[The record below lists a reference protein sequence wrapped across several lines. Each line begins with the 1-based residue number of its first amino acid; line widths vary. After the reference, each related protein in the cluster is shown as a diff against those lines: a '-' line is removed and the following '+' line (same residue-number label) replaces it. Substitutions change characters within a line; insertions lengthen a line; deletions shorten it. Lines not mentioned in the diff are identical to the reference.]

1 MTTEAPPPQAQS
13 PLSAA
18 ELAELEATLLPALE
32 RHHLRLLAHSLR
44 SLQAVAT
51 HQPAGA
57 LPGHDAI
64 CAWASQ
70 QPALADAPCFQAVL
84 VEQLEA
90 AGRQLQQLATTL
102 NRAPLA
108 LELGDLIAAACDHR
122 HSHSPSHIHS
132 HITPV
137 SEIHSESI
145 ADALSFFRLSCG
157 RWRSQRSSHHL
168 LHRRA
173 EAGGSFIEVVE
184 IAASD
189 PRLIAIAEL
198 HGEDPAGLVGG
209 CRVTWNA
216 SMAWDKAGEA
226 HEGESVF
233 GLIPTDELGRSG
245 LLLRDRGYAETA
257 PVAGHFAMDE
267 RDGLLLTTGYE
278 TMASLE
284 RFSFA
289 GPNVRL
295 RTSTVEGLS
304 NTASFCVET
313 RLLDSPQPGAKT
325 PAQEPVSEQPLSPL
339 GW

>member
-1 MTTEAPPPQAQS
+1 MTTEAPPPQAES

-44 SLQAVAT
+44 SLQAIAA
-51 HQPAGA
+51 HHPAGA
-57 LPGHDAI
+57 LPDHDAMR
-64 CAWASQ
+64 AWASQ

-90 AGRQLQQLATTL
+90 AGRQLQQLATSL
-102 NRAPLA
+102 GRPPLA
-108 LELGDLIAAACDHR
+108 LELDDLIAAACHHR
-122 HSHSPSHIHS
+122 PSTS
-132 HITPV
+132 TPV
-137 SEIHSESI
+137 SEIQSESI

-184 IAASD
+184 IAAAD

-198 HGEDPAGLVGG
+198 HGENPAGLVGG

>member
-1 MTTEAPPPQAQS
+1 MSSSAS
-13 PLSAA
+13 PASSTSA
-18 ELAELEATLLPALE
+18 
-32 RHHLRLLAHSLR
+32 
-44 SLQAVAT
+44 
-51 HQPAGA
+51 
-57 LPGHDAI
+57 
-64 CAWASQ
+64 
-70 QPALADAPCFQAVL
+70 
-84 VEQLEA
+84 
-90 AGRQLQQLATTL
+90 
-102 NRAPLA
+102 
-108 LELGDLIAAACDHR
+108 
-122 HSHSPSHIHS
+122 
-132 HITPV
+132 
-137 SEIHSESI
+137 I
-145 ADALSFFRLSCG
+145 ADAISFFRLSCG

-173 EAGGSFIEVVE
+173 EAGGSWIEVVE
-184 IAASD
+184 LQAQD

-198 HGEDPAGLVGG
+198 HGQDPAGLVGG

-233 GLIPTDELGRSG
+233 GLIPTDAAGREG

-267 RDGLLLTTGYE
+267 RDGLVLTTSYE
-278 TMASLE
+278 TMNSLE

-304 NTASFCVET
+304 NTASFCIET
-313 RLLDSPQPGAKT
+313 RVLETG
-325 PAQEPVSEQPLSPL
+325 EPVANAAAAAREQSDAGLETAPLSPL

>member
-1 MTTEAPPPQAQS
+1 MS
-13 PLSAA
+13 
-18 ELAELEATLLPALE
+18 
-32 RHHLRLLAHSLR
+32 
-44 SLQAVAT
+44 
-51 HQPAGA
+51 
-57 LPGHDAI
+57 
-64 CAWASQ
+64 
-70 QPALADAPCFQAVL
+70 
-84 VEQLEA
+84 
-90 AGRQLQQLATTL
+90 
-102 NRAPLA
+102 
-108 LELGDLIAAACDHR
+108 
-122 HSHSPSHIHS
+122 
-132 HITPV
+132 TP
-137 SEIHSESI
+137 I
-145 ADALSFFRLSCG
+145 ADAISFFRLSCG

-173 EAGGSFIEVVE
+173 EAGDSWIEVVE
-184 IAASD
+184 LQVDD
-189 PRLIAIAEL
+189 PRLVAIATL
-198 HGEDPAGLVGG
+198 HGQSPEHLVGG

-233 GLIPTDELGRSG
+233 GLIPTDDRGRQG

-267 RDGLLLTTGYE
+267 RDGLLLTTSYE
-278 TMASLE
+278 TMNSLE

-313 RLLDSPQPGAKT
+313 RVLEAAPPSNPTDGCAAGTDGLA
-325 PAQEPVSEQPLSPL
+325 AAAPLSPL

>member
-1 MTTEAPPPQAQS
+1 MS
-13 PLSAA
+13 PASAA
-18 ELAELEATLLPALE
+18 PDSA
-32 RHHLRLLAHSLR
+32 
-44 SLQAVAT
+44 
-51 HQPAGA
+51 QP
-57 LPGHDAI
+57 
-64 CAWASQ
+64 
-70 QPALADAPCFQAVL
+70 
-84 VEQLEA
+84 
-90 AGRQLQQLATTL
+90 
-102 NRAPLA
+102 
-108 LELGDLIAAACDHR
+108 
-122 HSHSPSHIHS
+122 
-132 HITPV
+132 
-137 SEIHSESI
+137 I
-145 ADALSFFRLSCG
+145 ADAISFFRQSCG

-173 EAGGSFIEVVE
+173 EAGDSWIEVVE
-184 IAASD
+184 LQADD
-189 PRLIAIAEL
+189 PRLVAIAEL
-198 HGEDPAGLVGG
+198 HGQDPGALVGG

-233 GLIPTDELGRSG
+233 GLIPTDDQGRQG

-267 RDGLLLTTGYE
+267 RDGLLLTTSYE
-278 TMASLE
+278 TMNSLE

-313 RLLDSPQPGAKT
+313 RVLSLPCGDDT
-325 PAQEPVSEQPLSPL
+325 PATPHSADPSADALPAAAGTRPISPL

>member
-1 MTTEAPPPQAQS
+1 VDNIR
-13 PLSAA
+13 
-18 ELAELEATLLPALE
+18 PA
-32 RHHLRLLAHSLR
+32 
-44 SLQAVAT
+44 
-51 HQPAGA
+51 
-57 LPGHDAI
+57 
-64 CAWASQ
+64 
-70 QPALADAPCFQAVL
+70 
-84 VEQLEA
+84 
-90 AGRQLQQLATTL
+90 
-102 NRAPLA
+102 
-108 LELGDLIAAACDHR
+108 
-122 HSHSPSHIHS
+122 
-132 HITPV
+132 
-137 SEIHSESI
+137 SI

-184 IAASD
+184 LDAHD
-189 PRLIAIAEL
+189 PRLIAISEL
-198 HGEDPAGLVGG
+198 HGEDPGRLVGG

-233 GLIPTDELGRSG
+233 GLIPTDERGRAG

-257 PVAGHFAMDE
+257 PVAGHFAMDG
-267 RDGLLLTTGYE
+267 RDGLLLTTSYE
-278 TMASLE
+278 TMNSLE

-289 GPNVRL
+289 GPDVRL

-313 RLLDSPQPGAKT
+313 RVLDVPG
-325 PAQEPVSEQPLSPL
+325 PAAARAAEEPAAGQPLSPL